1 MKHLFIVTYGKSGST
16 LLMDSLNTIPG
27 WCLRGEN
34 GGALYD
40 LYRHYT
46 TLTGSQD
53 HWSSGAPLPPT
64 NPWFGIDEYPRW
76 QARDMIRDLAVGT
89 VMRPPPWATVTGF
102 KEIRWDYPDLHD
114 YLDWIEGTFPGARFI
129 GNVRKIDDTI
139 RSGWWK
145 RTPDARGIVTARD
158 MKVRDAITSRD
169 ARGYLVN
176 YTEYARNPGKL
187 ADLFGWLGEP
197 YDPVAIRHAFAR
209 SHGTD
214 ASSGGKHPK
223 GPGGGERKG
232 EGDAEGTTSRRQAAD

>member
-89 VMRPPPWATVTGF
+89 IMRPPSWATVTGF

-114 YLDWIEGTFPGARFI
+114 YLDWIEGTFPDTRFV
-129 GNVRKIDDTI
+129 GNVREVEDTI
-139 RSGWWK
+139 KSGWWRK
-145 RTPDARGIVTARD
+145 TPKAREVVSARD
-158 MKVRDAITSRD
+158 RKVRDAIASRD
-169 ARGYLVN
+169 ERGYIVD
-176 YTEYARNPGKL
+176 YTEYSKTPESLRG
-187 ADLFGWLGEP
+187 LFEWLDEP
-197 YDPVAIRHAFAR
+197 FNRAALKVPFGRT
-209 SHGTD
+209 HGTD
-214 ASSGGKHPK
+214 AKSG
-223 GPGGGERKG
+223 
-232 EGDAEGTTSRRQAAD
+232 ASR